1 MRQNKVKLSH
11 RIWLVAFAYWLA
23 PVLSAEIVR
32 LATYNLANYN
42 LTNRQIEGAFL
53 TAYPKPEKEKTA
65 LRQVIHAMD
74 ADILALQEIGDED
87 FLREL
92 QRDLRKEGL
101 NYPEAIVMSGV
112 DEQRKVAVLSRLPLT
127 EVRRH
132 SDLDFKYFEGREL
145 VKRGMLEV
153 RFDTMMGEVALFVV
167 HFKSRL
173 TERRDDPQAKSRRGK
188 EATAA
193 RDRILELFPEVET
206 ARFIVAGDF
215 NEGPLHRPVRAF
227 SRIGVRPISTLI
239 SAEDSRGE
247 TWTYRHWRN
256 DGYSRVDFVMVSS
269 PLVAAVKNGKGMIPD
284 TPEVLSA
291 SDHRPVVMNF
301 EFHSLATDEAIELTK

>member
-1 MRQNKVKLSH
+1 MAA
-11 RIWLVAFAYWLA
+11 VAAA
-23 PVLSAEIVR
+23 AETVT

-42 LTNRQIEGAFL
+42 LTDRQIEGAFL
-53 TAYPKPEKEKTA
+53 ASYPKPEKEKTA
-65 LRQVIHAMD
+65 LRQVIHEMD
-74 ADILALQEIGDED
+74 ADVLALQEIGGED

-92 QRDLRKEGL
+92 QRDLRQEGL

-112 DEQRKVAVLSRLPLT
+112 DEQRKVAVLSRIPLT
-127 EVRRH
+127 SVRRH

-153 RFDTMMGEVALFVV
+153 RFDTMAREVALFVV

-173 TERRDDPQAKSRRGK
+173 TERRDDPQAKLRRGK

-215 NEGPLHRPVRAF
+215 NEGPLHRPVRAI
-227 SRIGVRPISTLI
+227 SRIGARPISTLV

-247 TWTYRHWRN
+247 TWTHRYWRN
-256 DGYSRVDFVMVSS
+256 DEYSRVDFVMVSA
-269 PLVAAVKNGKGMIPD
+269 PLVAAIKNGKGVIPD
-284 TPEVLSA
+284 APKVLDA
-291 SDHRPVVMNF
+291 SDHRPVVVSF
-301 EFHSLATDEAIELTK
+301 EFDSLATDEAIERAK